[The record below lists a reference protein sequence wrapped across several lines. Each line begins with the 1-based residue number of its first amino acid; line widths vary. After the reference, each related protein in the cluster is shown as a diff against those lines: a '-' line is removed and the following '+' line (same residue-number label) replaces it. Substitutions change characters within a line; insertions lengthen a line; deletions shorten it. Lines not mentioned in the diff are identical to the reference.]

1 MAKQVVHRERES
13 DDVDFSSEIPPL
25 LKRIYAT
32 RNINSDSEV
41 NRELT
46 ALLPYE
52 GMLGM
57 EKTVDRLVE
66 ALQQQQKILI
76 IGDFDAD
83 GATSTAV
90 AVRSLRSFGAENVDY
105 LVPNRFAFGYGLTP
119 EIVELASKREPD
131 LIITVDNGISSHD
144 GVDKANELGID
155 VLVTDHHLPSN
166 EKGLPN
172 AVAIVNPNQF
182 DDEFPSK
189 FLAGVGVIFYV
200 MLAMRSRLKSMNWF
214 ELNDIEVPNM
224 AELLDLVALGTVSDV
239 VTLDQ
244 NNRILVHQGLRRIRA
259 GYACPG
265 VRALLCVAKRNP
277 DNVVA
282 ADLGF
287 AIGPRLNAAGRLDD
301 MSFGISCLLA
311 DSGSAAVAMAE
322 QLDSLNKDR
331 KGIENNMNQQA
342 YTFVDEMQLDNQ
354 LPLGVCL
361 YDAEWH
367 QGVIGLVASRVK
379 EKLHRPVIAFA
390 KVDDD
395 TIKGSA
401 RSIPG
406 FHIRNALEEIAK
418 KHPEMLT
425 KFGGHS
431 MAAGLSLNINHYD
444 MFQTAFAEE
453 VEKHLTEEDCC
464 GKVVTDGSL
473 ESADFNL
480 PTAEMLRDAG
490 PWGQGFPEPVFDG
503 MFELVDQRIVGQNHL
518 KLLLKAEGVDVYC
531 DAIAFNVDTDH
542 WPNYNCS
549 KIHVIYKLDINEYRG
564 RRKLQLLITEIL

>member
-1 MAKQVVHRERES
+1 MAKQVIHRERAS

-46 ALLPYE
+46 SLLPYD
-52 GMLGM
+52 GMIGM

-342 YTFVDEMQLDNQ
+342 YAFVDEMQLDKQ

-431 MAAGLSLNINHYD
+431 MAAGLSLNINHYE

-464 GKVVTDGSL
+464 GKVMTDGSL

>member
-1 MAKQVVHRERES
+1 MTKQIIHRDNDVNS
-13 DDVDFSSEIPPL
+13 VDFSSSVPPL
-25 LKRIYAT
+25 LKRIYAS
-32 RNINSDSEV
+32 RNVNCDDDI

-46 ALLPYE
+46 ALLPYD
-52 GMLGM
+52 GLLCID
-57 EKTVDRLVE
+57 KAVARLVE
-66 ALQQQQKILI
+66 AIEKQQRILI

-83 GATSTAV
+83 GATSTVV
-90 AVRSLRSFGAENVDY
+90 AVRSLKSFGAEHVDY

-119 EIVELASKREPD
+119 EIVELACERKPD
-131 LIITVDNGISSHD
+131 LIITVDNGISSNS
-144 GVDKANELGID
+144 GVDKANQAGID
-155 VLVTDHHLPSN
+155 VLVTDHHLPSTEN
-166 EKGLPN
+166 PLPD
-172 AVAIVNPNQF
+172 AVAIVNPNQVG
-182 DDEFPSK
+182 DTFPSK
-189 FLAGVGVIFYV
+189 SLAGVGVIFYV
-200 MLAMRSRLKSMNWF
+200 MLALRARLKSMNWF
-214 ELNDIEVPNM
+214 ELKGLDVPNM

-244 NNRILVHQGLRRIRA
+244 NNRILVYQGLRRIRA

-277 DNVVA
+277 DNAIA

-311 DSGSAAVAMAE
+311 ENSSAAVAMAE
-322 QLDSLNKDR
+322 QLDGLNRDR
-331 KGIENNMNQQA
+331 KGIENEMNQQA
-342 YTFVDEMQLDNQ
+342 YELVDNMQLDSQ

-361 YDAEWH
+361 YDPDWH

-390 KVDDD
+390 KVDEN

-401 RSIPG
+401 RSISG
-406 FHIRNALEEIAK
+406 FHVRNALEEIAK
-418 KHPEMLT
+418 NHPEVLT

-431 MAAGLSLNINHYD
+431 MAAGLSLNVHHYEI
-444 MFQTAFAEE
+444 FKTAFAKEAE
-453 VEKHLTEEDCC
+453 RHLTEADCC
-464 GKVVTDGSL
+464 GKVFTDGLL
-473 ESADFNL
+473 EGADFTL
-480 PTAEMLRDAG
+480 PTAEMLRNAG
-490 PWGQGFPEPVFDG
+490 PWGQGFPEPMFDG
-503 MFELVDQRIVGQNHL
+503 MFELVDQRIVGKNHL
-518 KLLLKAEGVDVYC
+518 KLLLKVEGADVYC
-531 DAIAFNVDTDH
+531 DAIAFNVDTDQ